1 MEPIENIEIRQLS
14 ELDEL
19 AAVVKLQ
26 REIWGFNDIDLLP
39 QKLFVVADK
48 IGGQVLGA
56 FDAGKLVAFCLAIPG
71 LKAGGKYYIHSHML
85 GVLPE
90 YRNSGL
96 GRRLKL
102 MQREWALGRDVDLI
116 EWTFD
121 PLQLKNA
128 FFNIERL
135 GVIVRRYVNNQY
147 GATTSQLHAGLPT
160 DRLVPEWWLRSE
172 RVAAMIAGQAFER
185 PAAEGRIVIP
195 ANITALIQSDPTRAR
210 RIQME
215 VGEQFEN
222 HFRAGLAVI
231 GFEKTDN
238 TATYLLGPWELQ

>member
-1 MEPIENIEIRQLS
+1 
-14 ELDEL
+14 
-19 AAVVKLQ
+19 
-26 REIWGFNDIDLLP
+26 
-39 QKLFVVADK
+39 
-48 IGGQVLGA
+48 
-56 FDAGKLVAFCLAIPG
+56 
-71 LKAGGKYYIHSHML
+71 ML

-102 MQREWALGRDVDLI
+102 RQRAWALGREVELI

-147 GATTSQLHAGLPT
+147 GATTSQFHAGLPT

-172 RVAAMIAGQAFER
+172 RVNVIIEGLPFER
-185 PAAEGRIVIP
+185 PAAQARITIP
-195 ANITALIQSDPTRAR
+195 ENISALIQSEPARAR
-210 RIQME
+210 QIQTA
-215 VGEQFEN
+215 VGEQFES

-231 GFEKTDN
+231 GFEKTGE
-238 TATYLLGPWELQ
+238 AGTYLLGPWESQ